1 MQALAPL
8 FTVLFYRFIFQVQY
22 TNRVYISLLPLTIG
36 VVLACSFTF
45 SNNFIGLSFA
55 LGSCLVFVTQ
65 NIFSKKLLF
74 KESKLGDRNP
84 NKLDKINVLFYSSSL
99 SFLMMIPLWLYYEG
113 GTFYQ
118 QEQAKD
124 MSTMKLVFYLF
135 INGTMNFSQNWFA
148 FTTLS
153 LTSPVTY
160 SILSL
165 LKRIFVIVMSILWF
179 GQSISSVQ
187 FIGILLTFIG
197 LWMYQKA
204 KSDVDK
210 GETRLV
216 EKSMHLLPVQQ
227 HRQHSETANDI
238 KNL

>member
-1 MQALAPL
+1 M
-8 FTVLFYRFIFQVQY
+8 FYRFIFQVQY

-36 VVLACSFTF
+36 VILACSFTY

-55 LGSCLVFVTQ
+55 LGSCFVFVTQ

-84 NKLDKINVLFYSSSL
+84 NKLDKLNVLFFSSSL
-99 SFLMMIPLWLYYEG
+99 SCLMMIPLWLYSDG
-113 GTFYQ
+113 SGLVAYQ
-118 QEQAKD
+118 QEE
-124 MSTMKLVFYLF
+124 MSATKLIFYLF
-135 INGTMNFSQNWFA
+135 MNGTMNFSQNWFA

-179 GQSISSVQ
+179 GQTISGVQ
-187 FIGILLTFIG
+187 SLGILLTFVG

-210 GETRLV
+210 GETKLV
-216 EKSMHLLPVQQ
+216 EKSMHLLPIQQ
-227 HRQHSETANDI
+227 QSESPSPLLANDI